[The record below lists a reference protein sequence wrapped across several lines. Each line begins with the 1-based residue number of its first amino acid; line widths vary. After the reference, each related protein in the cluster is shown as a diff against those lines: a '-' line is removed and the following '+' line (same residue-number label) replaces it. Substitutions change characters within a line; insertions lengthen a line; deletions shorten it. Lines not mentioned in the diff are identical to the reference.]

1 MWPMLDHKQNR
12 SIHHSLRKKME
23 YANAADALSLKDLL
37 NQKFPEHQIETDNDG
52 QIVIYLGV
60 K

>member
-1 MWPMLDHKQNR
+1 
-12 SIHHSLRKKME
+12 ME

>member
-1 MWPMLDHKQNR
+1 MK
-12 SIHHSLRKKME
+12 
-23 YANAADALSLKDLL
+23 YANASDALSLKDLL
-37 NQKFPEHQIETDNDG
+37 NQKFPEHKIETDDDG

>member
-1 MWPMLDHKQNR
+1 
-12 SIHHSLRKKME
+12 ME
-23 YANAADALSLKDLL
+23 YANAYAMLLLKQFL
-37 NQKFPEHQIETDNDG
+37 NEMFPEHQIETDNDG